1 MKFSTK
7 TTYGLRA
14 IIRLAKNLNKNLNN
28 GNVSLSSIA
37 NEEKISLAY
46 LEKIFSRLKKAGL
59 VNADKGM
66 SGGYSLAKA
75 SVRISVFEIIEAL
88 EGKSQLFY
96 CLNDDGKRY
105 CSKACSCE
113 VNSALGKIQT
123 SINQSLN
130 DIKLSELLN

>member
-14 IIRLAKNLNKNLNN
+14 IIRLAKTANE

-46 LEKIFSRLKKAGL
+46 LEKLFSRLKKAKL
-59 VNADKGM
+59 VNADKGVA
-66 SGGYSLAKA
+66 GGYSLAKE
-75 SVRISVFEIIEAL
+75 SKKTSVFEIIEAL
-88 EGKSQLFY
+88 EGKNQLFY
-96 CLNDDGKRY
+96 CLNEKGKRY

-123 SINQSLN
+123 SINQSLS